1 MNVITMPRK
10 QYDTLV
16 QRQERVEEELSLLR
30 EVVREQAKDD
40 FIRPSVLKRWE
51 SISRDLDNGK
61 GRVFESQAAV
71 KAWFKKL

>member
-51 SISRDLDNGK
+51 RISRDLDNGK

-71 KAWFKKL
+71 KALFKKL